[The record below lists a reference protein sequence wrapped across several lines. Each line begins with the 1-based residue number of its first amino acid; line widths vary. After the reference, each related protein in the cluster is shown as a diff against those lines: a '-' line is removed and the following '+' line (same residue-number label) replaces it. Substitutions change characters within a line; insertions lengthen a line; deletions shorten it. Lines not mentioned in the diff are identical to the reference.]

1 MRTSRDER
9 YIDDK
14 KCWAGE
20 NVQWWTEQ
28 ERWEYMAKRERLS
41 PGLIAEE
48 FAMAAEYEMHLF
60 TSIH

>member
-1 MRTSRDER
+1 
-9 YIDDK
+9 
-14 KCWAGE
+14 
-20 NVQWWTEQ
+20 
-28 ERWEYMAKRERLS
+28 MAKRERLS